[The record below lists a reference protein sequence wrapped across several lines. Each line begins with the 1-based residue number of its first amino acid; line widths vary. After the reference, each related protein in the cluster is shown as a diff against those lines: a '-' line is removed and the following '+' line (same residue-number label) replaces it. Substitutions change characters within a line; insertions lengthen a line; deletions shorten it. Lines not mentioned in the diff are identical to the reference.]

1 MKDPMKISCN
11 LFGLGQQL
19 FEWIITG
26 HKKVYV
32 SKVIDYSPI
41 KKSLPYIFQPTQ
53 QQKKR
58 MRSPSD
64 GAYEVAY
71 GSESYLNQDFAN
83 CPQQIVHKEWHY
95 LMKEYQVCLLRRKFW
110 KGAIHKWRLQDLGY
124 FLTPSPLSLMVT
136 VTS

>member
-1 MKDPMKISCN
+1 MKDPIKIYCN

-26 HKKVYV
+26 R
-32 SKVIDYSPI
+32 
-41 KKSLPYIFQPTQ
+41 KKSLRQ
-53 QQKKR
+53 QGDWLQSDKEISALYLSANTAAKKKR
-58 MRSPSD
+58 MRNPID
-64 GAYEVAY
+64 GACEVAY

-124 FLTPSPLSLMVT
+124 FLTPLPLWHHQ
-136 VTS
+136 